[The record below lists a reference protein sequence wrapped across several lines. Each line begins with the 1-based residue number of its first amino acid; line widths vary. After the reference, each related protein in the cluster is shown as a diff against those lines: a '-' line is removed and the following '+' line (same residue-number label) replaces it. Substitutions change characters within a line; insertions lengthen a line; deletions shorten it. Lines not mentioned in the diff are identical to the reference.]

1 MIICCGEA
9 LIDFLP
15 AQTIEGAKAFQPFNG
30 GSIYNVAIALG
41 RLGQQVGYLGGLS
54 EDFFGQML
62 VEGLKASNVDLS
74 YVAMSAR
81 ASMLAFVNLKDG
93 QPEYAFVD
101 EGSAARMLS
110 PEQIAEISD
119 DVTTL
124 HFGSISLINEP
135 VASTLEH
142 LANANK
148 KNCIISLDPNI
159 RASVV
164 VDRETYLAR
173 LERMIALADII
184 KISDEDLDWI
194 YPDADHKNYAHAWL
208 EQGAALVIITRGAE
222 GATAF
227 TRDHEIEQ
235 PVEKVTVSDTVGAG
249 DTFTAGLLS
258 SLEHQGLL
266 QRDKLVNISAEQLT
280 KATKLAARAAAITVS
295 RAGANPPW
303 SNEI

>member
-1 MIICCGEA
+1 MIVCCGEA
-9 LIDFLP
+9 LIDFMP
-15 AQTIEGAKAFQPFNG
+15 TQTLDGAKAFQPFNG

-41 RLGQQVGYLGGLS
+41 RLGQSVSYLGGLS

-93 QPEYAFVD
+93 QPQYAFVD

-110 PEQIAEISD
+110 PAQISKISD
-119 DVTTL
+119 GVTTM

-135 VASTLEH
+135 VASTLEQ
-142 LANANK
+142 LAKANK
-148 KNCIISLDPNI
+148 DHCIISLDPNI
-159 RASVV
+159 RPSVV

-184 KISDEDLDWI
+184 KISDEDMDWI
-194 YPDADHKNYAHAWL
+194 YPNADHKSYALKWL
-208 EQGAALVIITRGAE
+208 AHGTALVIITRGGE

-227 TRDHEIEQ
+227 TKAHEVDQ
-235 PVEKVTVSDTVGAG
+235 PVEKVTVFDTVGAG

-258 SLEHQGLL
+258 SLEQQGLL
-266 QRDKLVNISAEQLT
+266 QREQLAHISAEQL
-280 KATKLAARAAAITVS
+280 KQATKLAAHAAAITVS
-295 RAGANPPW
+295 RTGANPPW
-303 SNEI
+303 SHEI

>member
-15 AQTIEGAKAFQPFNG
+15 AQTVAGAKAFQPFNG

-41 RLGQQVGYLGGLS
+41 RLGHSVGYLGGLS

-62 VEGLKASNVDLS
+62 VEGLVASNVDLS

-93 QPEYAFVD
+93 QPQYAFID

-110 PEQIAEISD
+110 ADQIAKISD
-119 DVTTL
+119 DVTLL

-135 VASTLEH
+135 VASTLEQ
-142 LANANK
+142 LAKANK
-148 KNCIISLDPNI
+148 DRCIISLDPNI
-159 RASVV
+159 RPSVV
-164 VDRETYLAR
+164 VDRDTYLAR

-194 YPDADHKNYAHAWL
+194 YPNADHKSYALKWL
-208 EQGAALVIITRGAE
+208 EQGAAQVIITRGGE

-227 TRDHEIEQ
+227 TNSHEVDQ
-235 PVEKVTVSDTVGAG
+235 TVEKVTVSDTVGAG
-249 DTFTAGLLS
+249 DTFTAGLLA
-258 SLEHQGLL
+258 SLEQQGLL
-266 QRDKLVNISAEQLT
+266 QREKLARISAEQLA
-280 KATKLAARAAAITVS
+280 KATNFAAHAAAITVS

-303 SNEI
+303 KHEI

>member
-1 MIICCGEA
+1 MIVCCGEA

-15 AQTIEGAKAFQPFNG
+15 AQTLEGAKAFQPFNG

-41 RLGQQVGYLGGLS
+41 RLGHDVGYLGGLS

-93 QPEYAFVD
+93 QPQYAFVD

-110 PEQIAEISD
+110 TEQIAKISD
-119 DVTTL
+119 QVTTL

-135 VASTLEH
+135 VASTLEQ
-142 LANANK
+142 LAKINK
-148 KNCIISLDPNI
+148 DRCIISLDPNI
-159 RASVV
+159 RPTVV

-184 KISDEDLDWI
+184 KISDEDMDWI
-194 YPDADHKNYAHAWL
+194 YPNADHKSYVRKWL
-208 EQGAALVIITRGAE
+208 EQGTALVIITRGSE

-227 TRDHEIEQ
+227 TNIHEIDQ
-235 PVEKVTVSDTVGAG
+235 PVEKITVSDTVGAG

-258 SLEHQGLL
+258 SLEQQGLL
-266 QRDKLVNISAEQLT
+266 QREKLAHISAKQW
-280 KATKLAARAAAITVS
+280 KQATKLAAHAAAITVS

-303 SNEI
+303 RHEI